1 MVEPSLVTYNLSSD
15 VSSHFFNKTNSFL
28 TSKGRTSSSNKRVGI
43 RSLKLAVIDFLSLLE
58 NLSKFF
64 NKVTDKA
71 KNGKLVLNDYGKA
84 LNQLFPTIQAGTYL
98 RAQEKIK
105 NENNIQIKALD
116 ILKKKGVDAAT
127 ALKMLED
134 PAMAAAVATGKITP
148 EAFVKMATETKK
160 ATAAAKEFEAAL
172 KAVQFEAD
180 ELAEGAAEQL
190 SERFDFGFLEIERK
204 AREAFKSINKMTP
217 EEMELSVALDERSI
231 DKIQNEIGDINS
243 KIKSYNRTLDLIGR
257 QETAITETY
266 DQKIDSLNKQ
276 RDALES
282 IKSINSFLI
291 SQQQKQL
298 GIANALTQG
307 DISAAA
313 AAAQEMR
320 AESAQEALNRMG
332 SGLETAAN
340 NLEVQKQRELSSI
353 TAVVNGQK
361 LTRKQ
366 IETEIVT
373 LSDQIYNIE
382 VVQLEPLQRQADL
395 KRQLLSDLAFQID
408 REQKSLQINGMT
420 RQEWNFIQQYVE
432 ASNKVSNS
440 LKINIDG
447 IATSS
452 TTAAGAWASILE
464 SMKSASTLSFN
475 APGVAGAGGSTVT
488 GTKVVDGRTVVTSTS
503 GVGTPFGQAGSAG
516 STVTVKSGNTLSG
529 IAKAAG
535 VSLSDVI
542 KANPQISNPNLIR
555 PGQKINIPGKMYG
568 GIVKPMSMGG
578 MVPKYLANGGRIG
591 SDSVPTMLTP
601 GEFVMN
607 KGATAEFGPM
617 LSMLNESKYPS
628 MIGNRSGTQVPV
640 NNVSTS
646 VSDNS
651 TAVYNYNLGFSINGS
666 NANAND
672 IARVVMR
679 EIKNVDAQRVR
690 GQRV

>member
-1 MVEPSLVTYNLSSD
+1 
-15 VSSHFFNKTNSFL
+15 
-28 TSKGRTSSSNKRVGI
+28 
-43 RSLKLAVIDFLSLLE
+43 
-58 NLSKFF
+58 
-64 NKVTDKA
+64 
-71 KNGKLVLNDYGKA
+71 
-84 LNQLFPTIQAGTYL
+84 
-98 RAQEKIK
+98 
-105 NENNIQIKALD
+105 
-116 ILKKKGVDAAT
+116 
-127 ALKMLED
+127 
-134 PAMAAAVATGKITP
+134 
-148 EAFVKMATETKK
+148 
-160 ATAAAKEFEAAL
+160 
-172 KAVQFEAD
+172 
-180 ELAEGAAEQL
+180 
-190 SERFDFGFLEIERK
+190 
-204 AREAFKSINKMTP
+204 
-217 EEMELSVALDERSI
+217 
-231 DKIQNEIGDINS
+231 
-243 KIKSYNRTLDLIGR
+243 
-257 QETAITETY
+257 
-266 DQKIDSLNKQ
+266 
-276 RDALES
+276 
-282 IKSINSFLI
+282 
-291 SQQQKQL
+291 
-298 GIANALTQG
+298 
-307 DISAAA
+307 
-313 AAAQEMR
+313 
-320 AESAQEALNRMG
+320 MG

-373 LSDQIYNIE
+373 LSDKIYNIE
-382 VVQLEPLQRQADL
+382 VIQLEPLQRQADI

-440 LKINIDG
+440 LKINIDA

-452 TTAAGAWASILE
+452 TTASGAWASILA
-464 SMKSASTLSFN
+464 SMQSASTLSFN
-475 APGVAGAGGSTVT
+475 TPGTGSTATGAGGSTVT

-503 GVGTPFGQAGSAG
+503 GTGTPFGQAGSTG

-529 IAKAAG
+529 IAAKAG
-535 VSLSDVI
+535 VSLASVI
-542 KANPQISNPNLIR
+542 KANPQISNPNLIK
-555 PGQKINIPGKMYG
+555 PGQVIKIPGKMYG
-568 GIVKPMSMGG
+568 GMVKPMSMGG

-628 MIGNRSGTQVPV
+628 MIGDRSSAQVPV

-679 EIKNVDAQRVR
+679 EIKNVDSQRIR

>member
-1 MVEPSLVTYNLSSD
+1 
-15 VSSHFFNKTNSFL
+15 
-28 TSKGRTSSSNKRVGI
+28 
-43 RSLKLAVIDFLSLLE
+43 
-58 NLSKFF
+58 
-64 NKVTDKA
+64 
-71 KNGKLVLNDYGKA
+71 
-84 LNQLFPTIQAGTYL
+84 
-98 RAQEKIK
+98 
-105 NENNIQIKALD
+105 
-116 ILKKKGVDAAT
+116 
-127 ALKMLED
+127 
-134 PAMAAAVATGKITP
+134 MAD
-148 EAFVKMATETKK
+148 ETRK
-160 ATAAAKEFEAAL
+160 ATIEARKFEAAL

-204 AREAFKSINKMTP
+204 ARETFKSINKMTP

-320 AESAQEALNRMG
+320 AESAQESLNRMG

-373 LSDQIYNIE
+373 LSDKIYNIE
-382 VVQLEPLQRQADL
+382 VIQLEPLQRQADI

-440 LKINIDG
+440 LKINIDA

-452 TTAAGAWASILE
+452 TTASGAWASILA
-464 SMKSASTLSFN
+464 SMQSASTLSFN
-475 APGVAGAGGSTVT
+475 TPGTGSTATGAGGSTVT

-503 GVGTPFGQAGSAG
+503 GTGTPFGQAGSTG

-529 IAKAAG
+529 IAAKAG
-535 VSLSDVI
+535 VSLASVI
-542 KANPQISNPNLIR
+542 KANPQISNPNLIK
-555 PGQKINIPGKMYG
+555 PGQVIKIPGKMYG
-568 GIVKPMSMGG
+568 GMVKPMSMGG

-628 MIGNRSGTQVPV
+628 MIGDRSSAQVPV

-679 EIKNVDAQRVR
+679 EIKNVDSQRIR

>member
-1 MVEPSLVTYNLSSD
+1 
-15 VSSHFFNKTNSFL
+15 
-28 TSKGRTSSSNKRVGI
+28 
-43 RSLKLAVIDFLSLLE
+43 
-58 NLSKFF
+58 
-64 NKVTDKA
+64 
-71 KNGKLVLNDYGKA
+71 
-84 LNQLFPTIQAGTYL
+84 
-98 RAQEKIK
+98 
-105 NENNIQIKALD
+105 
-116 ILKKKGVDAAT
+116 
-127 ALKMLED
+127 
-134 PAMAAAVATGKITP
+134 
-148 EAFVKMATETKK
+148 
-160 ATAAAKEFEAAL
+160 
-172 KAVQFEAD
+172 
-180 ELAEGAAEQL
+180 
-190 SERFDFGFLEIERK
+190 
-204 AREAFKSINKMTP
+204 
-217 EEMELSVALDERSI
+217 MELSVALDERSI

-298 GIANALTQG
+298 GLANALTQG

-313 AAAQEMR
+313 SAAQEMR

-420 RQEWNFIQQYVE
+420 RNEWNFIQQYVE
-432 ASNKVSNS
+432 ASNKESNS

-464 SMKSASTLSFN
+464 SMKAASSFSVPGTG
-475 APGVAGAGGSTVT
+475 APGS
-488 GTKVVDGRTVVTSTS
+488 
-503 GVGTPFGQAGSAG
+503 GTPFGQAGSATKTGTATVSSG

-555 PGQKINIPGKMYG
+555 PGQVIKIPGKMYG
-568 GIVKPMSMGG
+568 GMVKPMSMGG
-578 MVPKYLANGGRIG
+578 MVPKYLATGGRIG

-607 KGATAEFGPM
+607 KRATAEFGPM

-628 MIGNRSGTQVPV
+628 MIGNGFGAQTPI

-679 EIKNVDAQRVR
+679 EIKNVDAQRIR